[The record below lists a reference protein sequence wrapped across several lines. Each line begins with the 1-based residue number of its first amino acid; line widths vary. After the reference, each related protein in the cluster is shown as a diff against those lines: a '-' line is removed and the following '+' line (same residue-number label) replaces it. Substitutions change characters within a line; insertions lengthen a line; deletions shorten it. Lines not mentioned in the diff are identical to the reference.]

1 VAHGAHLGRHLEGGR
16 HDRAHAEGEYDD
28 EEDPKGAARVHVFD
42 AKAGGRAWQADAR
55 PARLTLLGALA
66 KQRRSMPVIH
76 KQRGNFLE
84 DFVPGVVWR
93 HKGGKTITEGLL
105 AIFTDF
111 SFTTNPLAK
120 NLRYAK
126 AYGYPGLVVPP
137 GLVMNV
143 VFSQSVEDVS
153 ENARVNLEY
162 IDMRFGV
169 PVFVGDTLEAETKVL
184 GRVPSSRDD
193 DRGVVHVQ
201 TTGRNQRGEVV
212 LTFQRKV
219 QVWKRDVASEVEKS
233 EIEPD
238 VIETSLSLPPYR
250 PDADYASLSYLT
262 NPDTY
267 LEDFSAGDVMEHS
280 RGRVMTDEHIALTGM
295 LDNTSQVHCNQ
306 WMVSQNP
313 ERFIGGQLIVYG
325 GIPFNLCLGLSSADV
340 WDNSLADSCYAT
352 GRHTAPI
359 FSGDTVFAAT
369 EIRGTRDFEGRPDVG
384 VLATTLRGY
393 KFVTKNGEA

>member
-1 VAHGAHLGRHLEGGR
+1 MA
-16 HDRAHAEGEYDD
+16 
-28 EEDPKGAARVHVFD
+28 
-42 AKAGGRAWQADAR
+42 
-55 PARLTLLGALA
+55 
-66 KQRRSMPVIH
+66 VIQ
-76 KQRGNFLE
+76 KQRGHFLE

-93 HKGGKTITEGLL
+93 HKGGKTVTEGLL

-120 NLRYAK
+120 NRRYAL
-126 AYGYPGLVVPP
+126 AYGYPDLVVPP

-162 IDMRFGV
+162 IDMRYGV
-169 PVFVGDTLEAETKVL
+169 PVIVGDTLEAETKVI
-184 GRVPSSRDD
+184 GRKPSSRDP

-212 LTFQRKV
+212 ITFQRKV
-219 QVWKRDVASEVEKS
+219 QVWKRDEASKVEAS

-238 VIETSLSLPPYR
+238 AIETSLQLPAYGSR
-250 PDADYASLSYLT
+250 ADYAALAHLS

-267 LEDFSAGDVMEHS
+267 LEDFNPGDVLEHS
-280 RGRVMTDEHIALTGM
+280 RGRVMTDEHIPLTGM

-306 WMVSQNP
+306 WMIDQDP
-313 ERFIGGQLIVYG
+313 ERFIGGKLIVYG
-325 GIPFNLCLGLSSADV
+325 GIPFNLCLGLSSSDV
-340 WDNSLADSCYAT
+340 WDNSLADIRYAT

-359 FSGDTVFAAT
+359 FSGDTVFAST
-369 EIRGTRDFEGRPDVG
+369 EIRGVHDFAGREDLG
-384 VLATTLRGY
+384 ILETTLRGH
-393 KFVTKNGEA
+393 KFLMKDGAPERVQIFELEREILVKRRSHYA